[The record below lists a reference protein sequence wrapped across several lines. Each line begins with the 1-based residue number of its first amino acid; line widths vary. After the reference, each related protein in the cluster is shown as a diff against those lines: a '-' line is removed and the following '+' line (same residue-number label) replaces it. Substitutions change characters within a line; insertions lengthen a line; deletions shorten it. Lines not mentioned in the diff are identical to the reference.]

1 MAFLT
6 FVLRH
11 ALPHKFL
18 DKSNWEGLVRGE
30 VDGAF
35 GGGEALKFV
44 LEGLDHR
51 RGREQTAVV
60 RKRGEPHQHSVV
72 LERRNPVADRLG
84 GFRWHNGANRRAKL
98 LQGVAP
104 TPERPQD
111 THQSFSHPWRLSL
124 PYSPSHF

>member
-98 LQGVAP
+98 LQGVARRLRNGRKILVKAFRSAGAFRCR
-104 TPERPQD
+104 TP
-111 THQSFSHPWRLSL
+111 L
-124 PYSPSHF
+124 

>member
-18 DKSNWEGLVRGE
+18 DKSKWEGLVRGE

-60 RKRGEPHQHSVV
+60 RKRGEPHERSFVV
-72 LERRNPVADRLG
+72 EGGDPIADGLG
-84 GFRWHNGANRRAKL
+84 GLGRYGGPNRRPHS
-98 LQGVAP
+98 LQGATRGFRDECQVIV
-104 TPERPQD
+104 D
-111 THQSFSHPWRLSL
+111 GLKS
-124 PYSPSHF
+124 